1 MPYRFSYGT
10 IEKYRDHDNILPNI
24 FGLRYQVYVNEW
36 GFEAADDHPDGLEHD
51 DFDEYSVHIYARSDA
66 ASEVVG
72 TIRMILNS
80 PLGFPIE
87 RHFEISELP
96 PGIDRNAIGEISRLA
111 VSKEFRRRAIDRKIF
126 GLERFVS
133 NQIPRFM
140 RNGRDFRRHCEHE
153 LVRGLYIALYR
164 DSKSRGLTHWY
175 AVMAKG
181 LYTILK
187 RWGINFVQIGPAR
200 DYHGSRSPYL
210 VSIESIERS
219 LEKTDAVL
227 YCEARS
233 GLMH

>member
-1 MPYRFSYGT
+1 MPHRFTYGT
-10 IEKYRDHDNILPNI
+10 IEKYRDRDQILNDI

-36 GFEAADDHPDGLEHD
+36 GFESPVDHPEGLEYD
-51 DFDEYSVHIYARSDA
+51 DFDDHSVHIYACGDDGSQ
-66 ASEVVG
+66 VIG
-72 TIRMILNS
+72 TVRMILNS

-87 RHFEISELP
+87 RHFDIQCLP
-96 PGIDRNAIGEISRLA
+96 PGIDRDAVAEISRLA

-126 GLERFVS
+126 GAERFAP
-133 NQIPRFM
+133 NQIPSFM
-140 RNGRDFRRHCEHE
+140 LNGRDFRRHCEHA

-164 DSKSRGLTHWY
+164 DSKAREITHWY

-187 RWGINFVQIGPAR
+187 RWGIAFVQIGQER
-200 DYHGSRSPYL
+200 DYHGLRAPYL
-210 VSIESIERS
+210 VNIESIERS
-219 LEKTDAVL
+219 LEKFDPVL